1 MANLVTL
8 LSLIARQGSL
18 QGPVTDFATIREK
31 QLTGL
36 EDFLPVNILI
46 RPTPGTGGFVPQSF
60 RASGALIKNAWR
72 SRGGHLQ
79 AWGKNLFYVRLP
91 KAANTSCSFAVLKN
105 NFPALPNTLT
115 ATQLNLITDSWLER
129 EVTSELTHLTG
140 FTVVRH
146 PLHRLV
152 SVYRDFFERTDTDF
166 LYNGYL
172 FGVLPKSISFAE
184 FVHRISQIP
193 DRLKDQHFRPQHCF
207 IEAYRK
213 RKIPIRVFKLEQPE
227 ELQRFLAG
235 YGMQLPHLN
244 RHSGAYDYQSYYSAH
259 TRALALK
266 MYTSD
271 FSVFNYD
278 Q

>member
-8 LSLIARQGSL
+8 LPLIARYGSL
-18 QGPVTDFATIREK
+18 HGPVTDFAALRAEE
-31 QLTGL
+31 LAGL
-36 EDFLPVNILI
+36 EDFLQVKILI
-46 RPTPGTGGFVPQSF
+46 RPWPGTRGFVPHSF
-60 RASGALIKNAWR
+60 RAAGALIKDAWR

-79 AWGKNLFYVRLP
+79 AWGKNLFYVRIP
-91 KAANTSCSFAVLKN
+91 KAANTSCSYAVLKN
-105 NFPALPNTLT
+105 NFPDMPATLT
-115 ATQLNLITDSWLER
+115 ATQLNLITDSWLEKK
-129 EVTSELTHLTG
+129 VSYELTRLTG

-152 SVYRDFFERTDTDF
+152 SVYRDFFERKDTDF

-172 FGVLPKSISFAE
+172 FGVLPQSLSFTE
-184 FVHRISQIP
+184 FVHRISRIP

-213 RKIPIRVFKLEQPE
+213 RKIPLRVFKLEQPD
-227 ELQRFLAG
+227 ELHRFLEG
-235 YGMQLPHLN
+235 YGMSMPHLN
-244 RHSGAYDYQSYYSAH
+244 RGSGDYAYQTYYSAR
-259 TRALALK
+259 TLALARK
-266 MYTSD
+266 MYASD